1 MKKSFIFA
9 TMAAAALFAGCSSND
24 DLTSNPGGD
33 VINPNTEQVAIKIG
47 VAQAVSTGM
56 RGTGTVGGVADIA
69 NGTDGYTA
77 GADNIWAGQLI
88 NVYMFEK
95 VTDANQKLTLAK
107 DGQNASLYENT
118 AMYTPGSADN
128 KIPDMGAE
136 AFTNFGEAMIKTG
149 KIQYWPLN
157 GNYDFFGYHGDDAV
171 TAVNPVQDG
180 DIVTAYKADFTIDG
194 SQDLMSTKAAP
205 TTDDTALPGYEASK
219 IYSASMARKNIQP
232 NLTFNHLLTR
242 LTFNIKAGND
252 EAAGVKITGY
262 KDGNTDKTI
271 AEYNDAVATSQD
283 VSGWTAVKAQ
293 TDPTT
298 DAYTG
303 VKVSKIEILSKKT
316 GKMLVAWIADPTD
329 KIEWDAET
337 TNNAAYMTLKARS
350 TAAGDIYGYIK
361 KDRSGSII
369 TAAAWNDITNAD
381 EKASYE
387 PFYNPNKALVDLT
400 PIAPGYNPGGATD
413 EEKFIKTKVGESLIV
428 SLPITATVDST
439 DPLNEVFSDVADNN
453 VDNEAYYIARVTLT
467 QKVRDNWNND
477 NLVEKSNSMVVKI
490 PLPAGKTKFEI
501 NNSYNVNLTLYGFE
515 RIIVNT
521 TLEAWKYGGEIDVI
535 GE

>member
-77 GADNIWAGQLI
+77 GADNIWAGQQI
-88 NVYMFEK
+88 KVYMFEK

-107 DGQNASLYENT
+107 DGQNVSLYENT

-136 AFTNFGEAMIKTG
+136 AFTNFGEAMITTG

-157 GNYDFFGYHGDDAV
+157 GNYDFFGYHGDDAVAV

-205 TTDDTALPGYEASK
+205 TTADTELPGYEASK

-262 KDGNTDKTI
+262 KDGNVDKTI
-271 AEYNDAVATSQD
+271 ADYNAAVAASQD

-298 DAYTG
+298 AAYTG

-337 TNNAAYMTLKARS
+337 TNAAYMTLKARS

-369 TAAAWNDITNAD
+369 TAAAWAALAGA

-400 PIAPGYNPGGATD
+400 PIAPGYNPDGATD

-439 DPLNEVFSDVADNN
+439 DPNNEAFSDVADNN
-453 VDNEAYYIARVTLT
+453 GDNEAYYIARVTLT
-467 QKVRDNWNND
+467 QKVRDNWIND

>member
-77 GADNIWAGQLI
+77 GADNIWAGQQI
-88 NVYMFEK
+88 KVYMFEK

-107 DGQNASLYENT
+107 DGQNVSLYENT

-136 AFTNFGEAMIKTG
+136 AFTNFGEAMITTG

-157 GNYDFFGYHGDDAV
+157 GNYDFFGYHGDDAVAV

-205 TTDDTALPGYEASK
+205 TTADTELPGYEASK

-262 KDGNTDKTI
+262 KDGNVDKTI
-271 AEYNDAVATSQD
+271 ADYNAAVAASQD

-298 DAYTG
+298 AAYTG

-316 GKMLVAWIADPTD
+316 GKMLPS
-329 KIEWDAET
+329 K
-337 TNNAAYMTLKARS
+337 
-350 TAAGDIYGYIK
+350 TA
-361 KDRSGSII
+361 S
-369 TAAAWNDITNAD
+369 
-381 EKASYE
+381 
-387 PFYNPNKALVDLT
+387 F
-400 PIAPGYNPGGATD
+400 
-413 EEKFIKTKVGESLIV
+413 
-428 SLPITATVDST
+428 
-439 DPLNEVFSDVADNN
+439 
-453 VDNEAYYIARVTLT
+453 
-467 QKVRDNWNND
+467 
-477 NLVEKSNSMVVKI
+477 
-490 PLPAGKTKFEI
+490 
-501 NNSYNVNLTLYGFE
+501 
-515 RIIVNT
+515 
-521 TLEAWKYGGEIDVI
+521 
-535 GE
+535 

>member
-1 MKKSFIFA
+1 V
-9 TMAAAALFAGCSSND
+9 AA
-24 DLTSNPGGD
+24 
-33 VINPNTEQVAIKIG
+33 
-47 VAQAVSTGM
+47 
-56 RGTGTVGGVADIA
+56 
-69 NGTDGYTA
+69 
-77 GADNIWAGQLI
+77 
-88 NVYMFEK
+88 
-95 VTDANQKLTLAK
+95 
-107 DGQNASLYENT
+107 
-118 AMYTPGSADN
+118 
-128 KIPDMGAE
+128 
-136 AFTNFGEAMIKTG
+136 
-149 KIQYWPLN
+149 
-157 GNYDFFGYHGDDAV
+157 
-171 TAVNPVQDG
+171 
-180 DIVTAYKADFTIDG
+180 
-194 SQDLMSTKAAP
+194 
-205 TTDDTALPGYEASK
+205 
-219 IYSASMARKNIQP
+219 
-232 NLTFNHLLTR
+232 
-242 LTFNIKAGND
+242 
-252 EAAGVKITGY
+252 
-262 KDGNTDKTI
+262 
-271 AEYNDAVATSQD
+271 SQD

-337 TNNAAYMTLKARS
+337 TNAAYMTLKARS
-350 TAAGDIYGYIK
+350 TADIYGYIK

-369 TAAAWNDITNAD
+369 TAAAWDAIADAD

-400 PIAPGYNPGGATD
+400 AIAPGYNPDGATD
-413 EEKFIKTKVGESLIV
+413 EEKFIKSKVGESLIV

-439 DPLNEVFSDVADNN
+439 DPLNEVFSDVE
-453 VDNEAYYIARVTLT
+453 DNEAYYIARVTLT
-467 QKVRDNWNND
+467 QKVRDNWNNND
-477 NLVEKSNSMVVKI
+477 LVDKSNSMVVKI